1 MTLKKKLARKTTRSL
16 TAARAAIADLGSNG
30 VQMLKKHPVR
40 SIVGALA
47 AGLAIT
53 KVARRG

>member
-1 MTLKKKLARKTTRSL
+1 MTLKKKIARKATRSL
-16 TAARAAIADLGSNG
+16 TAARHALADLGSNG

-40 SIVGALA
+40 STLGALA

-53 KVARRG
+53 KVARRA

>member
-1 MTLKKKLARKTTRSL
+1 MTLTKKVARKTTKTLS
-16 TAARAAIADLGSNG
+16 AARSVIADLGSNG

-40 SIVGALA
+40 SVVGALA